1 MREIKFRAI
10 GASGEMLYGL
20 PSHDLPNTTAYY
32 DEFSHRMCW
41 HTETGGLANQ
51 PYKNG
56 TLMQY
61 TGLKDENGVEIF
73 EGDVVVVE
81 GWVCRGDG
89 YYDDSIQLVSMIDGA
104 WSLGFGDDFFEEH
117 LYDTDYVIKVVGNIH
132 QNPELLENPND

>member
-1 MREIKFRAI
+1 MREIKFRAWN
-10 GASGEMLYGL
+10 
-20 PSHDLPNTTAYY
+20 PNTNKMVDLKKLTPFAVGSALSELQP
-32 DEFSHRMCW
+32 D
-41 HTETGGLANQ
+41 GLYLPLGAQ
-51 PYKNG
+51 YIV
-56 TLMQY
+56 MQY
-61 TGLKDENGVEIF
+61 TGLKDKNGVEIF

-132 QNPELLENPND
+132 QNPELLESPND